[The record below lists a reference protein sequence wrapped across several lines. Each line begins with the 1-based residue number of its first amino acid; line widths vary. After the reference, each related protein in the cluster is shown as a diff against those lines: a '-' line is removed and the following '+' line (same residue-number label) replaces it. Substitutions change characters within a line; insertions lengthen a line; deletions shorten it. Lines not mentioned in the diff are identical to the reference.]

1 MTGILLINPQAGGG
15 AAWRVLPRLRRALA
29 DSGLNVEV
37 IATDTPERLTDRLA
51 AGCDR
56 LVVAGGDGT
65 INSALG
71 TAIQA
76 NVPLAVIPVGTANG
90 VARELGVP
98 LTIEG
103 ACRVAATGRIRQVD
117 YGRANGRPFLL
128 MAGIGFDAEVVR
140 RVGQP
145 AKNALGPF
153 AYVAAG
159 LSTIAHYRPV
169 RLRLS
174 ADGISSEICAHA
186 VIAAN
191 AETYTYNWR
200 VAPGASLT
208 DGVLDVCIFGEAGWL
223 GWLSQVSSVLRHRR
237 LDHPQVHRLRART
250 LQIEAQPPVSVQVDG
265 DHAGQTPVEI
275 DVVAGGIKVV
285 VPREPEG

>member
-1 MTGILLINPQAGGG
+1 MTGILLINPRAGGG
-15 AAWRVLPRLRRALA
+15 AWRVLPRLRRALGDA
-29 DSGLNVEV
+29 GLNVEV
-37 IATDTPERLTDRLA
+37 VATDAPEQLTDRLTT
-51 AGCDR
+51 GCDR

-65 INSALG
+65 VNSALAA
-71 TAIQA
+71 AIHA
-76 NVPLAVIPVGTANG
+76 KVPLAVIPVGTANG

-103 ACRVAATGRIRQVD
+103 ACRVAATGRICQVD

-128 MAGIGFDAEVVR
+128 MAGVGFDAEVVR

-159 LSTIAHYRPV
+159 LFTIAHYRPV
-169 RLRLS
+169 RMRLS
-174 ADGISSEICAHA
+174 AEGVASEICAHA

-191 AETYTYNWR
+191 AETYTYDWR

-208 DGVLDVCIFGEAGWL
+208 DGMLDVCIFAEAGWL
-223 GWLSQVSSVLRHRR
+223 GWLSQLSGILRHRR
-237 LDHPQVHRLRART
+237 LNHSQVRRLRARA
-250 LQIEAQPPVSVQVDG
+250 LRVEARPTVSVQVDG
-265 DHAGQTPVEI
+265 DSAGQTPVEI
-275 DVVAGGIKVV
+275 DVVPGGIAVV
-285 VPREPEG
+285 VPEDART

>member
-1 MTGILLINPQAGGG
+1 MTGILLINPRAGGG
-15 AAWRVLPRLRRALA
+15 AWRVLPRLRRALA
-29 DSGLNVEV
+29 DAGLNVEV
-37 IATDTPERLTDRLA
+37 IATDTPEQLTHHLA

-76 NVPLAVIPVGTANG
+76 SVPLAVIPVGTANG

-103 ACRVAATGRIRQVD
+103 ACRVAATGRVCQVD

-128 MAGIGFDAEVVR
+128 MAGVGFDAEVVR

-159 LSTIAHYRPV
+159 LFTIAHYRPV
-169 RLRLS
+169 RVRLS
-174 ADGISSEICAHA
+174 ADGVASEIRAHV

-191 AETYTYNWR
+191 AETYTYDWR

-208 DGVLDVCIFGEAGWL
+208 DGMLDVCIFGEAGWL

-237 LDHPQVHRLRART
+237 LDHRQVRRLRARAIR
-250 LQIEAQPPVSVQVDG
+250 IEAQPAVSVQVDG

-275 DVVAGGIKVV
+275 DVVPGGIKVV
-285 VPREPEG
+285 VPRGPEG

>member
-1 MTGILLINPQAGGG
+1 MTGILLVNPQAGGG
-15 AAWRVLPRLRRALA
+15 AAWRALPRLRRALA

-37 IATDTPERLTDRLA
+37 IATDSPEQVTDRLA

-71 TAIQA
+71 AAIQA
-76 NVPLAVIPVGTANG
+76 DVPLAVIPVGTANG

-98 LTIEG
+98 LTIEA
-103 ACRVAATGRIRQVD
+103 ACRVAATGRVCQID

-128 MAGIGFDAEVVR
+128 MAGVGFDAEVVR

-145 AKNALGPF
+145 AKNMLGPF
-153 AYVAAG
+153 AYVVAG
-159 LSTIAHYRPV
+159 LFTIAHYRPV
-169 RLRLS
+169 PMRLW
-174 ADGISSEICAHA
+174 ADGVATEICAHA

-191 AETYTYNWR
+191 AETYTYDWR
-200 VAPGASLT
+200 VSPGASLT
-208 DGVLDVCIFGEAGWL
+208 DGTLDVCVFVEAGWL
-223 GWLSQVSSVLRHRR
+223 GWLSQLSNFLRRRR
-237 LDHPQVHRLRART
+237 LDDAQVHRFRART
-250 LQIEAQPPVSVQVDG
+250 LRVEAQPPVGVQVDG
-265 DHAGQTPVEI
+265 DPAGRTPVEI
-275 DVVAGGIKVV
+275 DVVPGGIKVV